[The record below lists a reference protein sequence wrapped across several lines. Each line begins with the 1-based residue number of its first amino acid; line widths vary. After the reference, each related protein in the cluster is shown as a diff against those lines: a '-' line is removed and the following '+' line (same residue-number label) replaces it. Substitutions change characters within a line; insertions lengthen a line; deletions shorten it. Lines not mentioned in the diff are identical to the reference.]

1 MEKMFPFFRASG
13 FYFKS
18 IIHLT
23 NSYVCVFWSFYSPI
37 IFSYLSYP
45 LMNPS
50 SFQLV
55 SHRFSCLLFDSMF
68 CDPWSFSTV
77 ASKSVI
83 YRNMSNLTVY
93 L

>member
-1 MEKMFPFFRASG
+1 
-13 FYFKS
+13 
-18 IIHLT
+18 
-23 NSYVCVFWSFYSPI
+23 
-37 IFSYLSYP
+37 
-45 LMNPS
+45 MNPS